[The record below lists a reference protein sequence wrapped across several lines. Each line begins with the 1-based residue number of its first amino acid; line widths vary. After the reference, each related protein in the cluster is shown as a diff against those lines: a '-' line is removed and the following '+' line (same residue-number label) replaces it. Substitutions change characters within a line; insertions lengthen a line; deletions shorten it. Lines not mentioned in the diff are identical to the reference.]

1 MRCFYLKVRFKS
13 SKFSFKLLNFNFY
26 FKELKVKAAEAT
38 KQVKEEPLLDKENQT
53 PLIKKEEYSDNLASK
68 LDDIKLE
75 TDEQVPL
82 IKRYNL
88 RDQAKNINYKY

>member
-1 MRCFYLKVRFKS
+1 
-13 SKFSFKLLNFNFY
+13 
-26 FKELKVKAAEAT
+26 VKAAEAT